1 MYKIIQRMVAGGSA
15 WSAVLG
21 AWVGPQTAVG
31 LRLGRPARGVP
42 EGFASGGESVTSNGD
57 GSKANAAVEVKKE
70 VSGDVGGITAG
81 STL

>member
-1 MYKIIQRMVAGGSA
+1 MVAGGSA

-42 EGFASGGESVTSNGD
+42 EGFASGSESVASGGGD
-57 GSKANAAVEVKKE
+57 GKATAAVEVKKE
-70 VSGDVGGITAG
+70 GGGDVGATTG
-81 STL
+81 SVA

>member
-42 EGFASGGESVTSNGD
+42 EGFASGGESVASSGGSN
-57 GSKANAAVEVKKE
+57 ANGAVEVKKE
-70 VSGDVGGITAG
+70 ISGDVGGVTAG